1 MKPFVFAAVGI
12 VFGFVFGGIGPR
24 MDLAVLQDQLTATQA
39 ELALA
44 MQKSRSRRPSL
55 PVPGMSEMFSPP
67 PRDVEEPD
75 DRDHD
80 DVEEPDDVED
90 PDEIMDTGL
99 EEGFAPDPEDIAEE
113 FDLAVDAQRMRA
125 AQSRAALAEQAD
137 LSDEELDEF
146 DNIVGDM
153 NASLSEYGDAL
164 MDIALSGEEPEA
176 EEMLG
181 LTHEVTGIL
190 YDTQTAVNDLVGGE
204 GMESTDP
211 SARQVWNHVDL
222 EVFRDT
228 IEDVQ
233 E

>member
-1 MKPFVFAAVGI
+1 MKQFVFAAVGI
-12 VFGFVFGGIGPR
+12 VIGFVLGGIGPR
-24 MDLAVLQDQLTATQA
+24 MDLTVLQDKLTAAQA

-44 MQKSRSRRPSL
+44 QQQSRGGRRPSL

-67 PRDVEEPD
+67 DNIEAPEEP
-75 DRDHD
+75 
-80 DVEEPDDVED
+80 ED
-90 PDEIMDTGL
+90 LEAPDEGDGPEVLVVDTGMP
-99 EEGFAPDPEDIAEE
+99 EAFAPGPEDIAEE
-113 FDLAVDAQRMRA
+113 FDLAVDAQRLRA

-137 LSDEELDEF
+137 LSDAELDEF
-146 DNIVGDM
+146 DSIVSDM
-153 NASLSEYGDAL
+153 NAELAEYGDVL

-190 YDTQTAVNDLVGGE
+190 YDTQTAVNDLVGSE
-204 GMESTDP
+204 GMESADP

-228 IEDVQ
+228 VDSVQ

>member
-1 MKPFVFAAVGI
+1 MKPFVFAAIGV
-12 VFGFVFGGIGPR
+12 VLGFVLGGIGPR
-24 MDLAVLQDQLTATQA
+24 MDLTVLQDKLTATEA

-44 MQKSRSRRPSL
+44 QQNGRSGRRPSL

-67 PRDVEEPD
+67 DDDFEEPEDVEAST
-75 DRDHD
+75 
-80 DVEEPDDVED
+80 EEGEAEVLVV
-90 PDEIMDTGL
+90 DTGMPEAFAAGP
-99 EEGFAPDPEDIAEE
+99 EELAEE
-113 FDLAVDAQRMRA
+113 FDLAVDAQRLRA

-137 LSDEELDEF
+137 RSDADLDEF
-146 DNIVGDM
+146 DNIVSDM
-153 NASLSEYGDAL
+153 NAELAEYGDVL

-190 YDTQTAVNDLVGGE
+190 YDTQTAVNDLVGTD
-204 GMESTDP
+204 GMEAADP

-228 IEDVQ
+228 VNSVQ

>member
-1 MKPFVFAAVGI
+1 MKPLVFAAVGI
-12 VFGFVFGGIGPR
+12 VLGFVLGGISPR
-24 MDLAVLQDQLTATQA
+24 MDLAVLQDRLTAVEA

-44 MQKSRSRRPSL
+44 QQQRPTGRRPSL
-55 PVPGMSEMFSPP
+55 PVPGMSEMLSPP
-67 PRDVEEPD
+67 PEATRSREEPED
-75 DRDHD
+75 F
-80 DVEEPDDVED
+80 EEPEPPDAVVVED
-90 PDEIMDTGL
+90 TGTREDL
-99 EEGFAPDPEDIAEE
+99 APTPRDIAEE

-125 AQSRAALAEQAD
+125 AQSRAALQEQAD
-137 LSDEELDEF
+137 LSDEEMVEF
-146 DNIVGDM
+146 DNIIHDM
-153 NASLSEYGDAL
+153 NAALAEYGDAL

-204 GMESTDP
+204 GMASADP
-211 SARQVWNHVDL
+211 AARQVWNHVDL

-228 IEDVQ
+228 VASAQ

>member
-1 MKPFVFAAVGI
+1 MKPFVFAAIGV
-12 VFGFVFGGIGPR
+12 VLGFVLGGIGPR
-24 MDLAVLQDQLTATQA
+24 VDLTVLQDKLTATEA

-44 MQKSRSRRPSL
+44 QQNGRSGRRPSL

-67 PRDVEEPD
+67 DDDFEEPEDVEAST
-75 DRDHD
+75 
-80 DVEEPDDVED
+80 EEGEAEVLVV
-90 PDEIMDTGL
+90 DTGMPEAFAAGP
-99 EEGFAPDPEDIAEE
+99 EELAEE
-113 FDLAVDAQRMRA
+113 FDLAVDAQRLRA

-137 LSDEELDEF
+137 LSDADLDEF
-146 DNIVGDM
+146 DNIVSDM
-153 NASLSEYGDAL
+153 NAELAEYGDVL

-190 YDTQTAVNDLVGGE
+190 YDTQTAVNDLVGTD
-204 GMESTDP
+204 GMEAADP

-228 IEDVQ
+228 VNSVQ

>member
-1 MKPFVFAAVGI
+1 MKPFVFAAIGV
-12 VFGFVFGGIGPR
+12 VLGFVLGGIGPR
-24 MDLAVLQDQLTATQA
+24 MDLTVLQDKLTATEA

-44 MQKSRSRRPSL
+44 QQNGRSGRRPSL

-67 PRDVEEPD
+67 DDDFEEPEDVEAST
-75 DRDHD
+75 
-80 DVEEPDDVED
+80 EEGEAEVLVV
-90 PDEIMDTGL
+90 DTGMPEAFAAGP
-99 EEGFAPDPEDIAEE
+99 EELAEE
-113 FDLAVDAQRMRA
+113 FDLAVDAQRLRA

-137 LSDEELDEF
+137 LSDADLDEF
-146 DNIVGDM
+146 DNIVSDM
-153 NASLSEYGDAL
+153 NAELAEYGDVL

-190 YDTQTAVNDLVGGE
+190 YDTQTAVNDLVGTD
-204 GMESTDP
+204 GMEAADP

-228 IEDVQ
+228 VNSVQ

>member
-1 MKPFVFAAVGI
+1 MKQFVFAAVGI
-12 VFGFVFGGIGPR
+12 VLGFVLGGVGPR
-24 MDLAVLQDQLTATQA
+24 MDLAVLQDRLTATEA

-44 MQKSRSRRPSL
+44 QQQSRGGRRPSL

-67 PRDVEEPD
+67 
-75 DRDHD
+75 D
-80 DVEEPDDVED
+80 DVEEPEPED
-90 PDEIMDTGL
+90 LEAPDEGDGPEVLVVDSGMPREI
-99 EEGFAPDPEDIAEE
+99 APGPEDIAEE
-113 FDLAVDAQRMRA
+113 FDLAVDAQRLRA

-137 LSDEELDEF
+137 LSDAELDEF
-146 DNIVGDM
+146 DSIVSDM
-153 NASLSEYGDAL
+153 NAELAEYGDIL

-190 YDTQTAVNDLVGGE
+190 YDTQTAVNDLVGTE
-204 GMESTDP
+204 GMESADP

-228 IEDVQ
+228 VDSVQ